1 MQKQISDK
9 AGTKE
14 KEGLAKIT
22 ISTTE
27 GTLGSFV
34 KDMNTLARMA
44 VSAMNPGTY
53 FQMKDRLIDQA
64 KGTGSVDMYV
74 QKSELKTAFN
84 ALSKQIGKWN
94 GAGYTDSNGELVNSH
109 EAQYDIKAQD
119 INYVTGYL
127 NLHGKKAQTR
137 AKAEASAVAGGQ
149 LIPSPTE
156 KNPDRYKFMLP
167 APDDIK
173 NTDRDWVKQR
183 RDAVFFGSMKFSH
196 DEAVKLKQE
205 KDEKELQ
212 RQINEVKKNKLET
225 DRARAKNAREI
236 QKLEALELKEKLAVS
251 KEVEKALADE
261 EKQKKRDEA
270 KAQKEAEKEEKRVKA
285 QERKYEKTFFNED
298 QRLQKEIEEGLA
310 YWDRKEKKEEELAI
324 AKKEKEQE
332 LHDKKE
338 QQLYDIFRKA
348 EIKEA
353 EEKKKKEEKDKAK
366 ADADKAKK
374 QKAEKR
380 QEAVRQME
388 HEHLKHEELRKMR
401 QLLGVIG
408 SGIVILTDI
417 ARRILTTVMDFSTK
431 QLSSTIEAN
440 ALSVPVTAVRNFG
453 YFEIAKGLERGTVAG
468 TIKDFQTAFGDVTAL
483 DEKKLE
489 ILARVIGT
497 DVEKMVRSGL
507 GGENPAKLMELTF
520 DKFFKQFLEGKN
532 SLGQTVG
539 QEQARRELTS
549 VLNKISPQLGKIFS
563 VATYQHTSGLNRDFS
578 TWQEFMGTAPGT
590 KALWFDQTS
599 VNNVGEVINDIKAKL
614 TIFSDDIL
622 TKLSLAMSGFAD
634 TVSNIRLGMNAE
646 TNLEL
651 NAKNRQ
657 KHKKYIERNTSA
669 KNLARKRFA
678 QKLKEDYDMELPDNL
693 SEDNMLAVQDFALR
707 FNEKQDVEAQALL
720 SQILVYDNRIKLSEK
735 ELAKGPGEEVF
746 DYPTVMSS
754 ENIASEVTER
764 TRELYLLENAI
775 DSDSSGNHLTE
786 RQRLTEGTY
795 DTKTTKSAMKTLFE
809 NDDRVFF
816 KQNDKGRWTWSEQA
830 DTEIGKGIIKAL
842 EKATK
847 KKGDRLLQY
856 LVSNGVDP
864 VTLLGG
870 EIEDIVLKAI
880 EPYFGGKGYRFYN
893 KAENAYFDKQE
904 ESIGAEVFATD
915 TAIKEGLIPNI
926 VHEANV
932 NVDASYKDK
941 QLTIIV
947 NNDINGKKESKTRQF
962 AVPNANTNNTFSFS
976 IKSDEDKGSINGL
989 QMTTGQ

>member
-1 MQKQISDK
+1 
-9 AGTKE
+9 
-14 KEGLAKIT
+14 
-22 ISTTE
+22 
-27 GTLGSFV
+27 
-34 KDMNTLARMA
+34 MA

-53 FQMKDRLIDQA
+53 FQMTDRRIDQV

-74 QKSELKTAFN
+74 QKSELKTVFN
-84 ALSKQIGKWN
+84 TLNKQIGKWN
-94 GAGYTDSNGELVNSH
+94 GAGYVDSNGELVNSH
-109 EAQYDIKAQD
+109 EAQYDIKVQD
-119 INYVTGYL
+119 INYVTGHL

-137 AKAEASAVAGGQ
+137 AKAEASAIAGGQ
-149 LIPSPTE
+149 LVPSPTE

-167 APDDIK
+167 APDDIE

-212 RQINEVKKNKLET
+212 RQINEVKKNKLDT

-261 EKQKKRDEA
+261 EKQKKRNEV

-310 YWDRKEKKEEELAI
+310 YWDRKDKKERELAI

-332 LHDKKE
+332 QHDKKE
-338 QQLYDIFRKA
+338 QELYDIFRKA

-380 QEAVRQME
+380 QEAVRQIE
-388 HEHLKHEELRKMR
+388 HEHLKQEELRKMK
-401 QLLGVIG
+401 QLLGVIS
-408 SGIVILTDI
+408 SGIVILVDI

-431 QLSSTIEAN
+431 QLSNTIEAN
-440 ALSVPVTAVRNFG
+440 TLSVPVTAVRNFG
-453 YFEIAKGLERGTVAG
+453 YFETAKGLEKGTVTG
-468 TIKDFQTAFGDVTAL
+468 SIKDFQTAFGDVTAL

-520 DKFFKQFLEGKN
+520 DKFFKQYLEGKN

-578 TWQEFMGTAPGT
+578 TWQEFIGTAPGT

-614 TIFSDDIL
+614 TVFRDDIL
-622 TKLSLAMSGFAD
+622 TKLSLVLSGFAD
-634 TVSNIRLGMNAE
+634 AVDNIRFGNNAD

-651 NAKNRQ
+651 NARNRQ
-657 KHKKYIERNTSA
+657 KHKQYIETNTSA
-669 KNLARKRFA
+669 KNLALKRLE
-678 QKLKEDYDMELPDNL
+678 QKLKQDYNMKLPDNI
-693 SEDNMLAVQDFALR
+693 SEDDNQLVVQDLALR
-707 FNEKQDVEAQALL
+707 FNEKQDVEAQSLL
-720 SQILVYDNRIKLSEK
+720 SQILVYENKIKISEK
-735 ELAKGPGEEVF
+735 ELAKGPGEKVN
-746 DYPTVMSS
+746 DYPTVMSTDI
-754 ENIASEVTER
+754 IASEVTAKAK
-764 TRELYLLENAI
+764 ELYQLENAI

-786 RQRLTEGTY
+786 RQKLAEGTY
-795 DTKTTKSAMKTLFE
+795 DTRTTKSAMQTLFE
-809 NDDRVFF
+809 KDDRVFF
-816 KQNDKGRWTWSEQA
+816 KQNDKGRWVWGDLA

-847 KKGDRLLQY
+847 KKGDKLLQY

-870 EIEDIVLKAI
+870 EIESTVLKAI
-880 EPYFGGKGYRFYN
+880 EPYFGGKGYKFYTQ
-893 KAENAYFDKQE
+893 AESAYFDKQE
-904 ESIGAEVFATD
+904 DSVGAEVFATD

-932 NVDASYKDK
+932 NVEASYKDK

-947 NNDINGKKESKTRQF
+947 NNDINGKKESKTRHF
-962 AVPNANTNNTFSFS
+962 DVPNASTNNTFNFS
-976 IKSDEDKGSINGL
+976 IKSDEDKGNINGL